1 MMPTIASL
9 NVLHSPTSS
18 TIIIHTAELFM
29 SVVYVFVSLGCV
41 VQLSSIA

>member
-18 TIIIHTAELFM
+18 TTAELFM
-29 SVVYVFVSLGCV
+29 YCACVVYVFVSLGCV
-41 VQLSSIA
+41 AQLSSIA